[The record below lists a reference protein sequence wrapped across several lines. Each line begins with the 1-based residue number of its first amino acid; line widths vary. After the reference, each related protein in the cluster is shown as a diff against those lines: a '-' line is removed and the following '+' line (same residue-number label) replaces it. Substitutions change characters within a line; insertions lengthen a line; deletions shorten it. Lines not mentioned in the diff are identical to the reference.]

1 MRLPALVSRGRVP
14 LLWQLFV
21 PNALVLLVA
30 TAVLMLSPATISS
43 PPTPAEASIVVG
55 GLIVL
60 LGANLWISRRTI
72 APLRELTGAMR
83 SVDPL
88 RPGQR
93 VSMDSRADELMVLSE
108 VFNGMLERLET
119 ERRESGGRMLAA
131 QENERRRV
139 ARDLHDEVGQTMA
152 GLTLELGHL
161 ARGAPAGLAAELER
175 AREETRDLSAALQRI
190 VRQLRP
196 DALDDLGL
204 GSALAH
210 LSETFTDRFGIRV
223 KRELASRLPPLDP
236 SVELVVYRVAQ
247 ESLTNIG
254 RHSGASLAEMALTGE
269 GGNLRLIV
277 RDNGRGMNGA
287 PPGSGI
293 RGMRERAL
301 LLGAN
306 LSIDSPAGSGTT
318 VQLDMRVPGS

>member
-1 MRLPALVSRGRVP
+1 MRLPAVVSRGRVP

-21 PNALVLLVA
+21 PNAAVLLAA

-43 PPTPAEASIVVG
+43 PPTPTEAAVVLS
-55 GLIVL
+55 GLLIL
-60 LGANLWISRRTI
+60 LGANLWIISRTV

-93 VSMDSRADELMVLSE
+93 VSMRSRAEELMVLSE

-119 ERRESGGRMLAA
+119 ERRESGRRMLAA

-139 ARDLHDEVGQTMA
+139 ARDLHDEVSQTMA
-152 GLTLELGHL
+152 GLTLELDHL
-161 ARGAPAGLAAELER
+161 ARGAPGALATELER
-175 AREETRDLSAALQRI
+175 VREETRGLNEALQRI

-196 DALDDLGL
+196 DALEDLGL

-210 LSETFTDRFGIRV
+210 LSETFTDRFGVRV
-223 KRELASRLPPLDP
+223 KRELASLPPLDP
-236 SVELVVYRVAQ
+236 AVELVAYRVAQ

-254 RHSGASLAEMALTGE
+254 RHSGATLAEMTMTSSEDSLCLT
-269 GGNLRLIV
+269 V
-277 RDNGRGMNGA
+277 ADNGRGINGA
-287 PPGSGI
+287 SAGSGI

-301 LLGAN
+301 LLGAD
-306 LSIDSPAGSGTT
+306 LRIESSAGAGTT
-318 VQLDMRVPGS
+318 VQLSMRREAP